1 MPVLS
6 AVFSWQSVGEPD
18 RLGYRLNTR
27 QRNQRSP
34 VQNTYD
40 VIIIGSGI
48 VGVSTAWHLRG
59 IGFAGSIAIIERDPS
74 FSHSSTAHAIGGI
87 WQQFSLKENIQMSLY
102 GARFLKEFAKDQN
115 VDLDFQEHGYLFL
128 AEAENL
134 EALQTNVARQRK
146 HKADIAPLT
155 PALLQQHF
163 PWLNTDGLA
172 GGALGLSNEGWFDAH
187 RLHSAMRSA
196 VRDWDVSL
204 IKASIAEID
213 HADTEIRSVMLDN
226 GRRLKCGHLVNATGP
241 NAGILTQ
248 MARIRLPVEPRK
260 RSIFVVH
267 GKSAP
272 SEMPVLVDPSGVF
285 LRPEGPF
292 HICGVSPGKTGGKVT
307 DQRCLASDFE
317 PDLELFE
324 TIIKPTLESRLPD
337 VKSFKVVRAWAGHYD
352 HNSFDQI
359 AVLGPHTRLA
369 NFYFANGF
377 SGIGL
382 QQAPAAGRA
391 VAELILHGAYQ
402 TLDLSRLGFERIV
415 ERQPLEE
422 ENLI

>member
-1 MPVLS
+1 M
-6 AVFSWQSVGEPD
+6 
-18 RLGYRLNTR
+18 
-27 QRNQRSP
+27 
-34 VQNTYD
+34 QNTYD

-59 IGFAGSIAIIERDPS
+59 IGFAGSIAIVERDPS
-74 FSHSSTAHAIGGI
+74 FSHSATAHAIGGI

-102 GARFLKEFAKDQN
+102 GAKFLKEFAKDQK

-128 AEAENL
+128 AADGEL
-134 EALQTNVARQRK
+134 EALQANVATQRK
-146 HKADIAPLT
+146 HNADIAPLT

-163 PWLNTDGLA
+163 PWLNTDGLS

-204 IKASIAEID
+204 IKGSVTEID

-272 SEMPVLVDPSGVF
+272 AEMPVLVDPSGVF

-292 HICGVSPGKTGGKVT
+292 HICGVMPGKSGSQLD
-307 DQRCLASDFE
+307 DQRCSATDFQ
-317 PDLELFE
+317 PDMNQFE
-324 TIIKPTLESRLPD
+324 TLVEPVLRARLPNVSEFKI
-337 VKSFKVVRAWAGHYD
+337 VKSWAGHYD
-352 HNSFDQI
+352 YNRFDQI
-359 AVLGPHTRLA
+359 GVLGPHTRLA
-369 NFYFANGF
+369 NFYLANGF

-382 QQAPAAGRA
+382 QLAPAAGRA

-415 ERQPLEE
+415 ERQPLGEE
-422 ENLI
+422 A